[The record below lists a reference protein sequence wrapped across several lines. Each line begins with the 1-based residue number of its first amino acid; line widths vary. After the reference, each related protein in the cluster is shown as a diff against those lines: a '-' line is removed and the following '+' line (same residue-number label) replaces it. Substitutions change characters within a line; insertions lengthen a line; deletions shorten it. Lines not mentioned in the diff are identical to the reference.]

1 MPIFKSRL
9 FNWIDQS
16 APAKLGRS
24 ARRFID
30 QKIDQLTGLRFQE
43 LPRLI
48 AYQIA
53 KAALY
58 PVYLIASAV
67 KRTFPALDSSK
78 DELSDK
84 LRSQPDSGGLLPEAD
99 LIAEQLEHEIE
110 QNQDLPK
117 PQIPFQIP
125 VLLRPLAKFVNWF
138 DRTKIQLDRNIAA
151 IVKRSPDNLATSTT
165 SENYELEPKLLANR
179 VFAEVWQRQIEQNQ
193 SQSQS
198 LKESNGLAENLDLG
212 KNTRLEQLRSLIEAA
227 IAYFF
232 GNQSHVQSHIQDSNI
247 QNESLANGIEVPELS
262 GLELSAL
269 PDSPQS
275 KRRRVSGNSSDRLLP
290 DHQKAPLQTNK
301 SQSPAPQE
309 VSGAIKE
316 NAPLTQSSNL
326 DRLRE
331 LITAAINYFIGKRS
345 LDGDVNPDI
354 KQNINQNINPDT
366 NLNTNQVQ
374 SNDPDLLSAEAIN
387 KLQTSTK
394 NSNSLKFDDQIERL
408 QKLIEEAIAYFFGKQ
423 RSQPTLDETSDM
435 TIRELS
441 WLTME
446 DDFVDDNGPWPLPL
460 EYESHAFNKSSDMA
474 AINSSGE
481 LQNFETTTSQIS
493 QDQLQQSLIY
503 EEELLMYQQSTTKSE
518 SDRPLRA
525 WIEANASIMGY
536 AYNPV
541 MTVILWVD
549 AIVVK
554 IEDLL
559 IIFWKALINLPKRL
573 IHSIRYGNKS
583 QK

>member
-16 APAKLGRS
+16 APARLGRS
-24 ARRFID
+24 ARRFFD
-30 QKIDQLTGLRFQE
+30 QKLDQLTGLQIQE
-43 LPRLI
+43 LPRLL
-48 AYQIA
+48 AYQIT

-67 KRTFPALDSSK
+67 KRTFPALSQSK
-78 DELSDK
+78 VELNDK

-99 LIAEQLEHEIE
+99 LIDEQLEQDQAAH
-110 QNQDLPK
+110 QDLPNS
-117 PQIPFQIP
+117 QIPLF
-125 VLLRPLAKFVNWF
+125 LRPLAKFVNWF

-151 IVKRSPDNLATSTT
+151 IVKRSPDNLAKPY
-165 SENYELEPKLLANR
+165 ENNELEPILIANR
-179 VFAEVWQRQIEQNQ
+179 VFAEIWQRQIEQN
-193 SQSQS
+193 QSQS

-232 GNQSHVQSHIQDSNI
+232 GNQSHAQDFNIQDSNT
-247 QNESLANGIEVPELS
+247 QNEGLANGIEVPELS
-262 GLELSAL
+262 GLESSHSQTLT
-269 PDSPQS
+269 DSSQL
-275 KRRRVSGNSSDRLLP
+275 KRRQVSGHSSDRLLP
-290 DHQKAPLQTNK
+290 DRQK

-316 NAPLTQSSNL
+316 NAPLSSNL

-345 LDGDVNPDI
+345 LDGDIDPD
-354 KQNINQNINPDT
+354 INPDT
-366 NLNTNQVQ
+366 NPDTNQVQ
-374 SNDPDLLSAEAIN
+374 GNDPDLLSAEAIN
-387 KLQTSTK
+387 KLQTSTE
-394 NSNSLKFDDQIERL
+394 NSNTLKSDDQIERL

-423 RSQPTLDETSDM
+423 RSQPTLDETSDI

-446 DDFVDDNGPWPLPL
+446 DAFSDDNGPWPLPL

-503 EEELLMYQQSTTKSE
+503 EEGLLMYQQATTKSE
-518 SDRPLRA
+518 GDRPLRA

-559 IIFWKALINLPKRL
+559 IIFWKGLIDFPKRL